1 MERIFITYT
10 CTHINV
16 HIHVHIYMYM
26 YMYNRMCFVFLG
38 STYCPTRLSL
48 VIQSGFSPEMVSK
61 LSSQI
66 WTEFFVWCANSC
78 KRTWNV
84 TKVRH
89 IIIYNMLK
97 ELKLHV
103 PCFPFNAHFF
113 LLLNDLFIH
122 SDILFSWAMKETG
135 WHLIFNLLIMKLGMW
150 K

>member
-1 MERIFITYT
+1 MEYSLQPQYIYMY
-10 CTHINV
+10 
-16 HIHVHIYMYM
+16 IYMYM
-26 YMYNRMCFVFLG
+26 YMYMYMYIYMYNRMCFAFLG
-38 STYCPTRLSL
+38 STYSPTRLSL
-48 VIQSGFSPEMVSK
+48 VIQSGFSPKMVGK

-78 KRTWNV
+78 KRTWNG

-89 IIIYNMLK
+89 NKLK

-113 LLLNDLFIH
+113 LFLNDLFIH
-122 SDILFSWAMKETG
+122 SDILFSWVMKETG
-135 WHLIFNLLIMKLGMW
+135 WNLIFNLLIMKLGMW